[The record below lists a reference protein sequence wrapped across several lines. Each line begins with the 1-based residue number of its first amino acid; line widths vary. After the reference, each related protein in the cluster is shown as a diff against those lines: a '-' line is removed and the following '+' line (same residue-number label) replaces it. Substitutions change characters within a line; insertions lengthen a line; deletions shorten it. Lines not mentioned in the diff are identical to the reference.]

1 MHPTAMYTI
10 TKDRLAA
17 YEREAEHDRLVR
29 TVKAASQ
36 SRRSPSDSVATL
48 RDLRRVVLRRLL
60 GDAATA

>member
-10 TKDRLAA
+10 RKDRLAA
-17 YEREAEHDRLVR
+17 YEREADHDRLAR
-29 TVKAASQ
+29 TVRAASQ
-36 SRRSPSDSVATL
+36 SRRSPSDSGGTL